1 MSIVVFLGPTLSVAE
16 ARAEL
21 DASYRPPVS
30 HGDVLRAVRE
40 APQAIGIVDG
50 YFERVP
56 SVWHK
61 EILWAL
67 SRGVHVFGAASMGAL
82 RAAELAPFGMEG
94 VGAVYEAFARGD
106 LEDDDEVAVAHASA
120 DEGYR
125 PLSVAMVDIR
135 ATLRA
140 AVTAG
145 VISSVAGEALERLG
159 ERLFYPDR
167 CYPILLQQ
175 AVAEGVSPAKVEALR
190 LFLAGRQGAPG
201 SASTRSPCSGG
212 CASARPSSPHRSRY
226 PGASSTPTRGS
237 RCSELSRRPPL
248 PPRPS
253 QVRHERERHRRA
265 FGSEHGLLG
274 AHAAVA
280 GPARDVSGD
289 GAAQR
294 AKRPV
299 RRPTPAD
306 TLAG

>member
-1 MSIVVFLGPTLSVAE
+1 VSIVVFLGPTLSVVE

-21 DASYRPPVS
+21 DASFRPPVS

-56 SVWHK
+56 AVWHK

-94 VGAVYEAFARGD
+94 VGAVFEAYAGGE
-106 LEDDDEVAVAHASA
+106 LTADDEVAVAHAPA
-120 DEGYR
+120 DDGYR

-145 VISSVAGEALERLG
+145 VISSVAGEALERAG
-159 ERLFYPDR
+159 QRLFYPDR
-167 CYPILLQQ
+167 CYPMLLQQ

-190 LFLAGRQGAPG
+190 LFLAGGKVHQKRLDALALLRRMRERAPFLATPKQVPWRFEHTDAWEQMLV
-201 SASTRSPCSGG
+201 SLPQSP
-212 CASARPSSPHRSRY
+212 APRARP
-226 PGASSTPTRGS
+226 
-237 RCSELSRRPPL
+237 EL
-248 PPRPS
+248 
-253 QVRHERERHRRA
+253 
-265 FGSEHGLLG
+265 
-274 AHAAVA
+274 
-280 GPARDVSGD
+280 
-289 GAAQR
+289 
-294 AKRPV
+294 
-299 RRPTPAD
+299 
-306 TLAG
+306 